1 MSDEI
6 KLSKL
11 IFYVKMVMVIKL
23 NYLKILKMSLGFV
36 LATIISNYF
45 NLNYAV
51 SAGIVALL
59 SIQET
64 KKETLQI
71 GVQRFLSFTLALIL
85 AIVVFKIL
93 GFNPYAFGVLLFF
106 FIAFSMKFNL
116 ESGIAMNSVIATHYL
131 IEQSM
136 SLEWIKNEFSIFS
149 IGVMIGILLNLYM
162 PSYETDIKA
171 EQIEIENTFKKILY
185 QMSTCILNN
194 HKTGILYEKITDLEN
209 KINDIKQLAYHNM
222 NNRLLD
228 DTKYQLS
235 YLEMR
240 YFQCLLL
247 QHIYDQMM
255 KMDFIPLESQE
266 IADFFNQLANCFH
279 EHNEASLQIKQLHEL
294 KQHYKQSSLPTS
306 RIEFE
311 NRSHLMQIIDLLEQF
326 LNLKYQFVLNLTD
339 QEKNK
344 YWII

>member
-64 KKETLQI
+64 KETLQI

-185 QMSTCILNN
+185 QMS
-194 HKTGILYEKITDLEN
+194 DVV
-209 KINDIKQLAYHNM
+209 
-222 NNRLLD
+222 
-228 DTKYQLS
+228 
-235 YLEMR
+235 
-240 YFQCLLL
+240 F
-247 QHIYDQMM
+247 
-255 KMDFIPLESQE
+255 
-266 IADFFNQLANCFH
+266 
-279 EHNEASLQIKQLHEL
+279 
-294 KQHYKQSSLPTS
+294 
-306 RIEFE
+306 
-311 NRSHLMQIIDLLEQF
+311 
-326 LNLKYQFVLNLTD
+326 
-339 QEKNK
+339 
-344 YWII
+344 